1 MHSRPTR
8 TRICAT
14 VRRLSVSLSVCPIC
28 RPLQQRV
35 ARLLLDARES
45 AILIDSAA
53 ARRSAASAT
62 SVTFIAAVEGW
73 TQTCIFWFSG

>member
-1 MHSRPTR
+1 
-8 TRICAT
+8 
-14 VRRLSVSLSVCPIC
+14 
-28 RPLQQRV
+28 V

-73 TQTCIFWFSG
+73 TQTCIFWFSGSLSFHLPSVL